1 MKIEG
6 NRPTENQEIS
16 LRTQKLG
23 KQEAV
28 TDPNGVKESPQKV
41 SRNDQVQLSG
51 RAKEIEQLQQVIQ
64 LMPEIRTEK
73 VEILRKHI
81 QEGTYRINSS
91 LIAGKIIEET

>member
-51 RAKEIEQLQQVIQ
+51 RAKEIEQLQKVIQ

-73 VEILRKHI
+73 IEILRKSI
-81 QEGTYRINSS
+81 LEGTYRINSS
-91 LIAGKIIEET
+91 LIAGKILEEI